1 VADVAQPAGQVGI
14 IEQIQIVAA
23 LRWRILLNHIR
34 RKNNWLD
41 LIGMIAAAFW
51 GGSVIVGLSVGF
63 YVGAHSSVSTG
74 HTEWLT
80 LLFVG
85 VFLFWQVFPIFIAGF
100 GVNFE
105 FRTLLRFP
113 LSLSAFYL
121 IALAYGLADFVAIAS
136 VCWLLAMTVGAGV
149 ANPAV
154 LPAMVLV
161 VALFL
166 AMNVTLERLLGS
178 WLDRLLARRF
188 TREIVFGLFILL
200 SVSLQFVKPLL
211 DRYEHGAPSAML
223 RSLPYLSFFPPA
235 LAGRAVAAAAAG
247 RLGSVLANTAG
258 LSLYLFIFSALLW
271 RRFAAQYRG
280 EELSEAAA
288 PGRAAVRTIS
298 RRNEKADAL
307 GFLSPQVAA
316 VLRKDFR
323 YLLRNGFVLMSLL
336 VPPVLMLV
344 FSSQFGGN
352 HPSAIRSGVAPDLLF
367 PGMMGYLLLMLMMP
381 AYNCFA
387 YEGRGIQ
394 TYFTAP
400 LRFRDVFLG
409 KNLVHAGVIAFET
422 SISMAIL
429 AWRIGPPSLPVF
441 VATLTGGVFAA
452 AGQFSIANWAS
463 LCFPRKLEFGSMRG
477 QRNSGVA
484 IWVGF
489 GAQIVLGGIC
499 SLVLFTGRWTNN
511 PWLPAEAF
519 TGLAAASLAGYFAS
533 LDALTHLAEKKK
545 EVLIEA
551 LCR

>member
-1 VADVAQPAGQVGI
+1 VARVAPPVRVA
-14 IEQIQIVAA
+14 EQIQLVAV
-23 LRWRILLNHIR
+23 LRWRILRNHIR
-34 RKNNWLD
+34 QKNNWLD
-41 LIGMIAAAFW
+41 LLGMIAAAFW
-51 GGSVIVGLSVGF
+51 GGVLIVGLSFAF
-63 YVGAHSSVSTG
+63 YAGARASLFTG

-80 LLFVG
+80 LLFLAI
-85 VFLFWQVFPIFIAGF
+85 FIFWQAFPILIAGF
-100 GVNFE
+100 GVNFQ

-136 VCWLLAMTVGAGV
+136 VCWLLAMILGASA
-149 ANPAV
+149 ANPRV
-154 LPAMVLV
+154 LLAMVLV

-166 AMNVTLERLLGS
+166 AMSLTLERLLGS
-178 WLDRLLARRF
+178 WFDRLLARRF
-188 TREIVFGLFILL
+188 TRELIIGLFILL
-200 SVSLQFVKPLL
+200 SVSLQFIKPLV
-211 DRYEHGAPSAML
+211 DRYEHGAPAISGL
-223 RSLPYLSFFPPA
+223 LPYLSFLPPA
-235 LAGRAVAAAAAG
+235 LAGHAIAAAAAG
-247 RLGSVLANTAG
+247 RLNSVLVNAAG
-258 LSLYLFIFSALLW
+258 LGLYLVLFSALLW
-271 RRFAAQYRG
+271 QRFAAQYRG

-288 PGRAAVRTIS
+288 PARAAVRAIS
-298 RRNEKADAL
+298 RRDESADAL
-307 GFLSPQVAA
+307 GLLSPQVAA
-316 VLRKDFR
+316 VLRKDLR
-323 YLLRNGFVLMSLL
+323 YLQRNGFILMSL
-336 VPPVLMLV
+336 VVQPVLVLI
-344 FSSQFGGN
+344 FSSQFGGR
-352 HPSAIRSGVAPDLLF
+352 HPSLINSGVAPDLFF
-367 PGMMGYLLLMLMMP
+367 PGMIGYLMLLLMMP

-409 KNLVHAGVIAFET
+409 KNLMHAGVLVFET
-422 SISMAIL
+422 LLSVAIL
-429 AWRIGPPSLPVF
+429 TWRIGPPSLPVF
-441 VATLTGGVFAA
+441 IATLTGVVFAA

-489 GAQIVLGGIC
+489 GAQIVLGGVC
-499 SLVLFTGRWTNN
+499 TLVLFAGRWTNS

-533 LDALTHLAEKKK
+533 LDGLTRLAEEKK

>member
-1 VADVAQPAGQVGI
+1 VAGVARPVGI
-14 IEQIQIVAA
+14 AEQIQLVAG
-23 LRWRILLNHIR
+23 LRWRILRNHIR

-41 LIGMIAAAFW
+41 LLGVIAAAFW
-51 GGSVIVGLSVGF
+51 GGVLIMGLGF
-63 YVGAHSSVSTG
+63 AFYAGAQASLSTG

-80 LLFVG
+80 LLFLAIL
-85 VFLFWQVFPIFIAGF
+85 LFWQAFPILMAGF
-100 GVNFE
+100 GVNFP
-105 FRTLLRFP
+105 FRALLRFP
-113 LSLSAFYL
+113 LSLSVFYL

-136 VCWLLAMTVGAGV
+136 VCWLLAMTLGASV

-154 LPAMVLV
+154 LLAMVLI

-178 WLDRLLARRF
+178 WFDRLLARRF
-188 TREIVFGLFILL
+188 TRELIIGLFILF
-200 SVSLQFVKPLL
+200 SVSLQFIKPLV
-211 DRYEHGAPSAML
+211 DRYERGAPPAML
-223 RSLPYLSFFPPA
+223 GLLPYLSFLPPA
-235 LAGRAVAAAAAG
+235 LAGHAIAAAVAG
-247 RLGSVLANTAG
+247 RLNGVLVNAAGLGLYLVLFSVL
-258 LSLYLFIFSALLW
+258 LW
-271 RRFAAQYRG
+271 QRYAAQYRG
-280 EELSEAAA
+280 EELGEAAA
-288 PGRAAVRTIS
+288 PARAAVRAIS
-298 RRNEKADAL
+298 RREENADAL

-316 VLRKDFR
+316 VLRKDLR
-323 YLLRNGFVLMSLL
+323 YLQRNGFVLMSL
-336 VPPVLMLV
+336 VMPPVLVLI
-344 FSSQFGGN
+344 FSSQFGGR
-352 HPSAIRSGVAPDLLF
+352 HPFAIQSGVAPDLFF
-367 PGMMGYLLLMLMMP
+367 PGMIGYLMLMLMMP

-409 KNLVHAGVIAFET
+409 KNLMHAGVLAFET
-422 SISMAIL
+422 LLSMAIL

-441 VATLTGGVFAA
+441 IATLAGVGFAA

-463 LCFPRKLEFGSMRG
+463 LCFPRKLEFGSLRG

-489 GAQIVLGGIC
+489 GAQIVLGGVC
-499 SLVLFTGRWTNN
+499 ALVLFTGRSTNS

-533 LDALTHLAEKKK
+533 LDGLTRLAEEKK